1 MKKKH
6 EYNTS
11 NRIIKN
17 LFNSDSEDFANTIEK
32 MSACTT
38 FEEADHILDNVF
50 KYARIKPHSRDA
62 AMLSNA
68 VAKFFNV
75 EK

>member
-1 MKKKH
+1 
-6 EYNTS
+6 
-11 NRIIKN
+11 
-17 LFNSDSEDFANTIEK
+17 
-32 MSACTT
+32 MSAFNT
-38 FEEADHILDNVF
+38 FEEAEHMLENVF

-68 VAKFFNV
+68 VAKYFNV